1 MVNFIRIL
9 KVKNT
14 QRTQGACRCGV
25 WPVCRPYFCS
35 FLAGVGGLGGHGV
48 PTNHLGALGHLA
60 LPWGLQTAEYLEN
73 AGSVG
78 RPPGVEQVV
87 LPGAHEPAPWGGE
100 GRGSSRR
107 EEAKTTQGRPLPF
120 SRTPLLSGHPQGAR
134 SGFEKG
140 EPPGEGCRIKSG
152 MSSYI
157 RVSGKSQITFSTE
170 APRASSFI
178 LCSLRAWDTLTLK
191 ITWLIF

>member
-1 MVNFIRIL
+1 M
-9 KVKNT
+9 
-14 QRTQGACRCGV
+14 
-25 WPVCRPYFCS
+25 WPVCRPCFCS

-48 PTNHLGALGHLA
+48 PTNHLGAPGHPA
-60 LPWGLQTAEYLEN
+60 LPCPGGCRLPSTWKMLAPYGVLQAFSRLSFPVLTN
-73 AGSVG
+73 Q
-78 RPPGVEQVV
+78 RP
-87 LPGAHEPAPWGGE
+87 GE
-100 GRGSSRR
+100 GRAGGVPG
-107 EEAKTTQGRPLPF
+107 GRKQRQP
-120 SRTPLLSGHPQGAR
+120 RAGLSLSLGHPCSHEGGTPQGAR

-191 ITWLIF
+191 NKPSDF